1 MQSLRSKNTF
11 LIAGHCS
18 KVFEIFGYLNDT
30 TAQCGIAF
38 DIFEAEIFK
47 LKLNIITFN
56 GLCGSKKKILLT
68 RHHVGQHE
76 YKDQ

>member
-30 TAQCGIAF
+30 TAQCGITF

-47 LKLNIITFN
+47 LKI
-56 GLCGSKKKILLT
+56 
-68 RHHVGQHE
+68 E
-76 YKDQ
+76 Y

>member
-1 MQSLRSKNTF
+1 MESFREITF

-47 LKLNIITFN
+47 LKI
-56 GLCGSKKKILLT
+56 
-68 RHHVGQHE
+68 E
-76 YKDQ
+76 Y